1 MGTVAARVARAGLVV
16 AAIGALGAAT
26 AAPAYAQ
33 ETSQVFVVHGIPD
46 QPVDVYVNG
55 EPTLSDFQPGEV
67 AGPLDLAAG
76 SYDIAVTA
84 PGDPVEDALISVDGA
99 EVPGGANLS
108 LVAHLS
114 EEGEPTL
121 TPFVND
127 VSQLAAGEA
136 RVTARHTAA
145 APAVDI
151 RVGGEPV
158 FSDLTNPQEA
168 SADVPAGPITVDVVL
183 AGADDVVLG
192 PAELTL
198 AEGTLTI
205 GYAIG
210 SADDD
215 TLDLVVQEITD
226 LAGAPDGVPAG
237 SGGFAATG
245 VAAGWYLLAGVGA
258 LLVAGGLLRIAAAR
272 RAALR

>member
-16 AAIGALGAAT
+16 AAIGALG

-226 LAGAPDGVPAG
+226 LAGAPDGVAAG